1 MRGQGRVYRPRV
13 RGREV
18 AMWWLDYSVAGT
30 RHREPAHTKSK
41 GEALEVLRQRIGDRK
56 SGKVVGRPDRVTLAD
71 LRRGLERHYQREDNR
86 SLRRAHQALDHVER
100 FLGPKARAM
109 KITKPRVAEYI
120 ERRLAEGAARG
131 TVCYEVRVLGAA
143 FSVAVED
150 ELLAVRPVFKLPTL
164 RNARAGF
171 FEEGDFAAL
180 LLELP
185 AHLRSVI
192 RFLRITGWRKS
203 EALGL
208 TWDQVDWEGQVMRLH
223 ATQTKGGDARV
234 FPFGLAPELKRLLE
248 DQWVI
253 RKGLFV
259 FQRKGERIGSFR
271 RTWLRACKKAG
282 LEGRLVHDLR
292 RTAARDFR
300 RQGVSEGEIMKLCGW
315 KTRAMFDRYNIIDEA
330 DLAQA
335 VAKRFEGQRTANKRQ
350 TTANTAPPTAPPS
363 PLSSFPA

>member
-1 MRGQGRVYRPRV
+1 MR
-13 RGREV
+13 
-18 AMWWLDYSVAGT
+18 
-30 RHREPAHTKSK
+30 
-41 GEALEVLRQRIGDRK
+41 
-56 SGKVVGRPDRVTLAD
+56 
-71 LRRGLERHYQREDNR
+71 
-86 SLRRAHQALDHVER
+86 
-100 FLGPKARAM
+100 
-109 KITKPRVAEYI
+109 ITKPSVAEYI

-131 TVCYEVRVLGAA
+131 TVCYEVRILGAA
-143 FSVAVED
+143 FSVAVEN

-171 FEEGDFAAL
+171 FEDGDFAAL

-185 AHLRSVI
+185 AHLRPVI
-192 RFLRITGWRKS
+192 RFLRLTGWRKS

-208 TWDQVDWEGQVMRLH
+208 TWDQVDWDGEVIRLH

-234 FPFGLAPELKRLLE
+234 FPFRLAPDLKQLLE
-248 DQWVI
+248 EQRAA

-259 FQRKGERIGSFR
+259 FQRHGQRIGSFR

-300 RQGVSEGEIMKLCGW
+300 RHGVSEGEIMKLCGW

-350 TTANTAPPTAPPS
+350 TTANIGTPVAPSS
-363 PLSSFPA
+363 PLSSSAA